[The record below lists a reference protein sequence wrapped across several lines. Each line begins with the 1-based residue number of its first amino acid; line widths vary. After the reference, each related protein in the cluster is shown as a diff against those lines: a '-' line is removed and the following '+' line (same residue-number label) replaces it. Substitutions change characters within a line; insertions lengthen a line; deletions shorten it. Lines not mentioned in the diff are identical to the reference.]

1 MGLFSKKK
9 GNDPRYVRDLPDKII
24 IRRLLSYLK
33 PYKRDVILLIVLVVY
48 NSIAALAYPIGTKFM
63 LEYLEDENVNRLL
76 MIAGILIG
84 ILILS
89 FFSQRAY
96 QYNVSKLGQYIL
108 YDLRGELFT
117 HIQDLSVEYH
127 TNMPAGKLMSRITND
142 VDTIQGFV
150 SNNIIQFLG
159 DVISA
164 ISMFVTMLIF
174 SWELTL
180 VLLALFPLFGFIFS
194 YAAKRSRYYW
204 RKQRKKISEITRI
217 LQETISGVKTI
228 KAFVME
234 DKNIKNFDLRN
245 RENRDISMQAA
256 KINAALQP
264 VLQLVIAGALGAV
277 VFIGAELLDR
287 GILELSTLLGYVI
300 LVTQFVN
307 PLNRLGNFYNN
318 IQSSL
323 ASGDRVL
330 KIMDIEPK
338 IIDAPDAKELPPI
351 DGEVEYHN
359 VWFEYEEDLPVLKDI
374 NFKTDPGDRYAFVG
388 FTGAGKT
395 TLVSL
400 LSRFYDPKKGK
411 ITIDGH
417 DIKKVTLDSLR
428 SQIGVVLQDTFLFNG
443 SVIDNIRYGKLDATN
458 EEVVAAAKKVGA
470 HPFIEKLP
478 EGYDTSIRERGSLLS
493 IGQRQLIS
501 FARALLSNPP
511 ILVLDEATSSVD
523 PYTELKIQEA
533 LEVLLQERTSFIIAH
548 RLSTILNSNVI
559 CVMEDGEIVQRGNH
573 EELIRK
579 GGLYKHLYELQFKR
593 SEEKE
598 TLAARKES

>member
-204 RKQRKKISEITRI
+204 RKQRKKISEIT
-217 LQETISGVKTI
+217 
-228 KAFVME
+228 
-234 DKNIKNFDLRN
+234 
-245 RENRDISMQAA
+245 
-256 KINAALQP
+256 
-264 VLQLVIAGALGAV
+264 
-277 VFIGAELLDR
+277 
-287 GILELSTLLGYVI
+287 
-300 LVTQFVN
+300 
-307 PLNRLGNFYNN
+307 
-318 IQSSL
+318 
-323 ASGDRVL
+323 
-330 KIMDIEPK
+330 
-338 IIDAPDAKELPPI
+338 
-351 DGEVEYHN
+351 
-359 VWFEYEEDLPVLKDI
+359 
-374 NFKTDPGDRYAFVG
+374 
-388 FTGAGKT
+388 
-395 TLVSL
+395 
-400 LSRFYDPKKGK
+400 
-411 ITIDGH
+411 
-417 DIKKVTLDSLR
+417 
-428 SQIGVVLQDTFLFNG
+428 
-443 SVIDNIRYGKLDATN
+443 
-458 EEVVAAAKKVGA
+458 
-470 HPFIEKLP
+470 
-478 EGYDTSIRERGSLLS
+478 
-493 IGQRQLIS
+493 
-501 FARALLSNPP
+501 
-511 ILVLDEATSSVD
+511 
-523 PYTELKIQEA
+523 
-533 LEVLLQERTSFIIAH
+533 
-548 RLSTILNSNVI
+548 
-559 CVMEDGEIVQRGNH
+559 
-573 EELIRK
+573 
-579 GGLYKHLYELQFKR
+579 
-593 SEEKE
+593 
-598 TLAARKES
+598 